1 MQVIETKSEGLTR
14 EYKIT
19 LPATEI
25 EEKIIHRLKEIGR
38 TAQLPGFRPGK
49 VPATMLRKRYG
60 GSVLGEIVEKA
71 IGDSS
76 QQVLTER
83 GIRPAMQPQ
92 IEIISY
98 EDGTDL
104 EYSMAVD
111 TLPEIETG
119 DFSKIKLERLVPEMD
134 PAAIDTAL
142 KNIAD
147 ANKTS
152 TPITKKRKSKSGDV
166 VIIDFVGSVDGEE
179 FPGGK
184 ADAYSLELGS
194 SSFIPGFEDQLIGVN
209 AGEELEVKVVF
220 PEAYGGAEL
229 AGKDAVFKV
238 TIKEIHE
245 AATADI
251 NDELARGVGMES
263 LDKLKEAITSEQG
276 REYTNLSRVRLKRF
290 LLDQLNESYKF
301 EVPTRMVDG
310 EFEVIWKQYEES
322 KAEAAEK
329 GDSAE
334 ELSDKEQKSE
344 FREIA
349 ERRVR
354 LGLLLA
360 EVGRQNNIQVSQD
373 DINRRIMEE
382 ARQHQGQEQ
391 MVIDYYKKNP
401 EAIEQITA
409 PLYEEKVVD
418 FIVELATVK
427 DKKVTTEELFKI
439 LEADNEAD
447 DKNPSKPNG
456 NSKNK
461 VDAAATKVPTKKKS
475 TVKKAPTKKKP
486 AAKSKTDDA

>member
-1 MQVIETKSEGLTR
+1 MQVVETKSEGLTR

-25 EEKIIHRLKEIGR
+25 EEKITHRLKEIGQ

-49 VPATMLRKRYG
+49 VPVAMLRKRYG

-76 QQVLTER
+76 QQALTER
-83 GIRPAMQPQ
+83 GIRPAMQPK
-92 IEIISY
+92 IEITSF
-98 EDGTDL
+98 EDGSDL
-104 EYSMAVD
+104 EYTMAVD
-111 TLPEIETG
+111 TLPEIETS
-119 DFSKIKLERLVPEMD
+119 DFSKIKLERLVPEPD
-134 PAAIDTAL
+134 LTAIDDAL

-152 TPITKKRKSKSGDV
+152 TPITKKRKCKSGDI

-194 SSFIPGFEDQLIGVN
+194 GSFIPGFEDQIIGAN
-209 AGEELEVKVVF
+209 ADDDLEVKVAF
-220 PEAYGGAEL
+220 PESYGAAEL

-238 TIKEIHE
+238 AVKEIHE
-245 AATADI
+245 ATAAAID
-251 NDELARGVGMES
+251 DELAKGVGMES
-263 LDKLKEAITSEQG
+263 LDKLKEAIATEQG
-276 REYTNLSRVRLKRF
+276 REYANLSRVRLKRF
-290 LLDQLNESYKF
+290 LLDQLNESHDF
-301 EVPTRMVDG
+301 EVPTRMVDS
-310 EFEVIWKQYEES
+310 EFEVIWSQYEKS
-322 KAEAAEK
+322 KTEAAEK
-329 GDSAE
+329 GDDGDAPE
-334 ELSDKEQKSE
+334 ELNDEDQKIE

-349 ERRVR
+349 QRRVR

-373 DINRRIMEE
+373 DINRGIMEE
-382 ARQHQGQEQ
+382 ARQYQGQEQ

-418 FIVELATVK
+418 FIVELATVTE
-427 DKKVTTEELFKI
+427 KKVTTEELFKI
-439 LEADNEAD
+439 LEADNDAD
-447 DKNPSKPNG
+447 DKKPGKSKSKP
-456 NSKNK
+456 KAK
-461 VDAAATKVPTKKKS
+461 AKADDAE
-475 TVKKAPTKKKP
+475 KKAPAKKKP
-486 AAKSKTDDA
+486 AAKSEADDA